1 MRRVYKNIRF
11 QKSRLEMI
19 GVMNAIIE
27 EYQAMGYVLT
37 IRQLYYQLVA
47 REVVPNTLQSYKNI
61 ASLCN
66 DARLA
71 GHMDWDA
78 IEDRTREFLS
88 VPHWSS
94 GKDVLASAAASFNV
108 DMWEDQPLRAFVI
121 VEKEAMVGVLQ
132 RICARLDVPL
142 MAARGYPS
150 VTVLH
155 DFARNVMLPTI
166 RGGQEVLILH
176 LGDHDPSGI
185 DMTRDL
191 EDRIGMFMDNKS
203 FNLRRI
209 ALTWDQ
215 IEEQQPPPNP
225 AKTTDSRF
233 ASYVEQF
240 GEESFELDA
249 LKPNYIDDLVRS
261 HIDAEIDQDKW
272 QAKKDFV
279 AKTREKLETI
289 QRICFNNL

>member
-19 GVMNAIIE
+19 ATMNAIID
-27 EYQAMGYVLT
+27 EYQSMGYVLT

-47 REVVPNTLQSYKNI
+47 REVIPNTLQSYKNI

-88 VPHWSS
+88 VPHWAS
-94 GKDVLASAAASFNV
+94 GKDILAGAASNFNV

-155 DFARNVMLPTI
+155 EFARNVMLPTI

-191 EDRIGMFMDNKS
+191 EDRIGMFMEGKQ

-215 IEEQQPPPNP
+215 IEEQEPPPNP

-233 ASYVEQF
+233 TSYVEQF

-249 LKPNYIDDLVRS
+249 LKPNYIDELVRS

-279 AKTREKLETI
+279 VKTREKLEMI
-289 QRICFNNL
+289 QRICFNI

>member
-19 GVMNAIIE
+19 ATMNAIID
-27 EYQAMGYVLT
+27 EYQSMGYVLT

-47 REVVPNTLQSYKNI
+47 REVIPNTLQSYKNI

-88 VPHWSS
+88 VPHWTS
-94 GKDVLASAAASFNV
+94 GKDILAGAASSFNV

-155 DFARNVMLPTI
+155 EFARNVMLPTI

-191 EDRIGMFMDNKS
+191 EDRIGMFMEGKQ

-215 IEEQQPPPNP
+215 IEEQEPPPNP

-233 ASYVEQF
+233 TSYVEQF

-249 LKPNYIDDLVRS
+249 LKPNYIDELVRS

-279 AKTREKLETI
+279 AKTREKLEMI
-289 QRICFNNL
+289 QRICFNI